1 MNYLLTGRE
10 SFNLKQRKNQLIE
23 KLVGKDNQLSVSVY
37 SGFEDVDID
46 EVIDDCNM
54 IPFLSDNK
62 VVVLENPKFLTVRS
76 KEDEKNKIRDQERED
91 RDFQRQKVSFDKL
104 IDYLKNPHDTTT
116 LIIVFDSL
124 DTLNRKFTSMLT
136 PYLIHEK
143 FDLLSEEQF
152 KKRL

>member
-104 IDYLKNPHDTTT
+104 IDYLK
-116 LIIVFDSL
+116 
-124 DTLNRKFTSMLT
+124 
-136 PYLIHEK
+136 IHMI
-143 FDLLSEEQF
+143 LQ
-152 KKRL
+152 R